1 MEVAKVLH
9 MNEGIGEASY
19 AKNSL
24 LQQKVILMTKS
35 IRDEA
40 IAALYRSLSPETIC
54 IADLGCSS
62 GPNTFLV
69 ISGLIK
75 TIYEECK
82 SNGQK
87 QSPEFHVFLNDL
99 PGNDFNTIFRSL
111 PAFYEDLRK
120 QMGDGFDPNC
130 FVTGVAGSFYTRLFP
145 SQSLHFVHS
154 SYSLHWISQV
164 RFIYNITYSIR
175 FILVEVV

>member
-1 MEVAKVLH
+1 
-9 MNEGIGEASY
+9 
-19 AKNSL
+19 
-24 LQQKVILMTKS
+24 QKVILMTKS

-154 SYSLHWISQV
+154 SYSIHWISQV
-164 RFIYNITYSIR
+164 RFIYSLR
-175 FILVEVV
+175 FNLCETI